1 MLRLVPLVVLAGLF
15 GSCPSEELNPGDG
28 GKSFWAMN
36 LENNE
41 PYTLTADL
49 LAEGAHCKV
58 WVEKAA
64 QGRLPPATAAYIAG
78 KYDNHIYGIMT
89 GAFDIG
95 PFKVQNIEFK
105 SIMEFADRLTDG
117 DGKLTILM
125 LDIQDGYT
133 EKSGSY
139 TAGYFYQADFFNKNI
154 YHNSNETDMIYIDTY
169 PTEPAGD
176 DAMGTLAHE
185 MQHLMNFATTLVLR
199 RTDTKINQM
208 DVWVDEGLSS
218 AAEYVYK
225 GAHVAQRYEWFND
238 DKQKTIARGNNFF
251 VWGNLQGASILDDYA
266 TVYLFFQWLRI
277 HSGDGAGIYREIIAS
292 EYSDYRAVIAAAK
305 NNISWFNEGSSCKWK
320 DIFEPWLAANYINA
334 ESGKY
339 GYNNDPTLKD
349 VKAKTAPAGTTSL
362 QLLPGEAVYSR
373 TSTGGTISDYASGSG
388 TNITYAG
395 LKKDGTVSSSYT
407 YSGGALLTYN
417 VSTSGNV
424 KETGKLTGVA
434 EEAASQTG
442 VLLSRSPGIAGPE
455 SAVQIDARD
464 MLARNGHTDWAEM
477 FNGVEIFG
485 KTAAAGSAL
494 TGAAGIR

>member
-1 MLRLVPLVVLAGLF
+1 MWLVPFVVSAGLF
-15 GSCPSEELNPGDG
+15 WSCPSEELNPGDG

-36 LENNE
+36 LKNGN

-49 LAEGAHCKV
+49 LAEGAHCKI
-58 WVEKAA
+58 WVEKSS
-64 QGRLPPATAAYIAG
+64 QERVTHATAAYIAG

-133 EKSGSY
+133 EESGSY
-139 TAGYFYQADFFNKNI
+139 TAGYFYQGDFFAKNI
-154 YHNSNETDMIYIDTY
+154 YANSNETDMIYIDTY

-185 MQHLMNFATTLVLR
+185 MQHLMNFATTLAVR
-199 RTDTKINQM
+199 RTDSTIKQM

-218 AAEYVYK
+218 AAEYLYH
-225 GAHVAQRYEWFND
+225 GGHVAQRFEWFND
-238 DKQKTIARGNNFF
+238 DRGGTIAQGNNFF

-277 HSGDGAGIYREIIAS
+277 HSGGAGIYREIIAS
-292 EYSDYRAVIAAAK
+292 AYPDYRAVTAAAADK
-305 NNISWFNEGSSCKWK
+305 IPWFTAGSSWGEL
-320 DIFEPWLAANYINA
+320 FEPWLAANYINA

-339 GYNNDPTLKD
+339 GYNNDPKLKD

-373 TSTGGTISDYASGSG
+373 TSTDGTISGYASGSG
-388 TNITYAG
+388 ANITYAG
-395 LKKDGTVSSSYT
+395 LKKDGNVVTVSNDTT
-407 YSGGALLTYN
+407 YPGGALLTYN

-424 KETGKLTGVA
+424 KETGNLTGVA

-464 MLARNGHTDWAEM
+464 MLARNGHSGWAEM

-485 KTAAAGSAL
+485 KAAAAGSAL
-494 TGAAGIR
+494 MGAADIR